1 MKEKIF
7 CGGNFCVKS
16 QRKRC
21 KVCNIYVCGMCSI
34 PSEGKYMC
42 PECGFKNELK
52 YGLEVWHS
60 FFKTGDKNDKEKS

>member
-1 MKEKIF
+1 
-7 CGGNFCVKS
+7 
-16 QRKRC
+16 
-21 KVCNIYVCGMCSI
+21 MCSI